1 MSNDNPVPS
10 NPPGAPRPES
20 RRQNWSSDVTRWF
33 AIVIGLYL
41 LVSYLTIPLLWREA
55 EGHPA
60 LAQLP
65 QIARTKDN
73 IPGDPLNIAL
83 VGPESTISRSMLA
96 AGWHPADPLT
106 LKSCLRIA
114 ADTILREQY
123 TDAPVSNL
131 YVWGHKQDLA
141 FEQPVG
147 HDPRRRH
154 HVRFWRSAELDQDGF
169 PLWIGGATFD
179 EKVGLS
185 HTTGQ
190 ITHHI
195 SPEVDVERDK
205 ILADLKQADVIGD
218 LRWIAD
224 FHTQKSGRNG
234 GGDRWETDG
243 RLPVV
248 HLKSSAAAASAR

>member
-1 MSNDNPVPS
+1 MSDDEPNSVPTPT
-10 NPPGAPRPES
+10 NQLEVTPRAKRS
-20 RRQNWSSDVTRWF
+20 LSSALTRWI
-33 AIVIGLYL
+33 ALVVALYL
-41 LVSYLTIPLLWREA
+41 LVSYLAIPFLWREA

-60 LAQLP
+60 MATLP

-83 VGPESTISRSMLA
+83 VGSEESVSRSMLA

-114 ADTILREQY
+114 SDTVFHKQY
-123 TDAPVSNL
+123 SDAPVSSL

-154 HVRFWRSAELDQDGF
+154 HVRYWRSTELDKNGF

-195 SPEVDVERDK
+195 DANVDAERDK
-205 ILADLKQADVIGD
+205 ILADLKQANVLGNV
-218 LRWIAD
+218 RWIPA
-224 FHTQKSGRNG
+224 FHSQLSGRNG
-234 GGDRWETDG
+234 GGDPWKTDG

-248 HLKSSAAAASAR
+248 ELK